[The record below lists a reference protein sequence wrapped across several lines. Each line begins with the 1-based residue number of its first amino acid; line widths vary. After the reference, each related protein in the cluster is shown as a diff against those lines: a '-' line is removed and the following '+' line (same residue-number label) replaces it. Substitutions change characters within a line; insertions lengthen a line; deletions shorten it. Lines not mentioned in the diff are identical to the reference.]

1 MKITNVQVV
10 LVDRP
15 AHSPAFVWRQG
26 LPGSDPAI
34 TVGWLVIETD
44 AGITGLAQATRGVI
58 LKDYVDRRFRDELIG
73 QDPLQR
79 EYLWERAWELDRI
92 ERFAPNMAHVVDV
105 ALWDIA
111 GKAAQLP
118 VYKLLGGYR
127 ESIQA
132 YASTVTYS
140 SIEEFLDIAD
150 QCLALGYPAIKLH
163 AFGDAKKDALLCN
176 KLREH
181 VGDEI
186 PLMYDGS
193 AGFDL
198 QDAVYLG
205 HALDAAGYLWYEEP
219 MREFSIT
226 AYKWLGE
233 RVRVPLLLGEVTD
246 GAHMSAGDFVATG
259 VATGLRTSTFLR
271 GGFTGAMRIAHL
283 ADAYHLRAEVH
294 GMGIE
299 SAHLCMAIKNNT
311 YYESLVWGN
320 PTTREWF
327 VDENGLVHA
336 PTDPG
341 VGYEGQWA
349 MNGIPA
355 GLERF
360 LS

>member
-1 MKITNVQVV
+1 MKITSVDVV

-15 AHSPAFVWRQG
+15 AHSPAFIWRQG

-34 TVGWLVIETD
+34 TVGWLVIQTD
-44 AGITGLAQATRGVI
+44 VGITGFAQVTRGVI
-58 LKDYVDRRFRDELIG
+58 LKDYVDRRFRSELIG
-73 QDPLQR
+73 QDPLNR

-111 GKAAQLP
+111 GKAAKLP
-118 VYKLLGGYR
+118 IWKLLGGYR

-163 AFGDAKKDALLCN
+163 AFGDAKKDALLGH

-181 VGDEI
+181 VGDDI

-198 QDAVYLG
+198 MDAVYLG
-205 HALDAAGYLWYEEP
+205 NALYDAGFMWYEEP
-219 MREFSIT
+219 MKEFSIT

-233 RVRVPLLLGEVTD
+233 RVRIPLLLGEVTD
-246 GAHMSAGDFVATG
+246 GAHMSAGDFAATG

-294 GMGIE
+294 GMGLE

-320 PTTREWF
+320 PTSRESL
-327 VDENGLVHA
+327 VDANGLVHG
-336 PTDPG
+336 PKDPG

-349 MNGIPA
+349 ETGVPK
-355 GLERF
+355 GLEKYVA
-360 LS
+360 